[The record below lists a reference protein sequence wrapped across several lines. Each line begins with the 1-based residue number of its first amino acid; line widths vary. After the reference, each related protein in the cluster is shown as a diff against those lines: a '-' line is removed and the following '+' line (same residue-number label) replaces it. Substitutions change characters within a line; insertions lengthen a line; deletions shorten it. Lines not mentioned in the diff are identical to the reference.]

1 MDFLEKDLE
10 QIIFDAHDETLHNRG
25 LYLYGTKKR
34 QLNIG
39 NYGIADIVS
48 FCRARHPSGSYLIIT
63 IVELK
68 QKQINVGTFLQA
80 IRYAKGIDRYLK
92 KRNFSFQVKFEI
104 MLIGR
109 NIDTSSSFP
118 YIFDFFNNRINDK
131 NATRVSGYTYDYDID
146 GISFTEVNDYKLTKE
161 GF

>member
-10 QIIFDAHDETLHNRG
+10 QIIFDADYVTLFDRG
-25 LYLYGTKKR
+25 LYLSGTKKR

-39 NYGIADIVS
+39 NYGIADIVYFHRS
-48 FCRARHPSGSYLIIT
+48 REPMGNYLVVT

-80 IRYAKGIDRYLK
+80 IRYAKGIDRYLA
-92 KRNFSFQVKFEI
+92 KRKFSFYVKFEI
-104 MLIGR
+104 VLIGR
-109 NIDTSSSFP
+109 TVDTSSSFP
-118 YIFDFFNNRINDK
+118 YIFDFFRNDL
-131 NATRVSGYTYDYDID
+131 NYGDATRVSGYTYDYDID
-146 GISFTEVNDYKLTKE
+146 GISFTEVQDYELTNE

>member
-1 MDFLEKDLE
+1 
-10 QIIFDAHDETLHNRG
+10 
-25 LYLYGTKKR
+25 
-34 QLNIG
+34 
-39 NYGIADIVS
+39 
-48 FCRARHPSGSYLIIT
+48 
-63 IVELK
+63 
-68 QKQINVGTFLQA
+68 
-80 IRYAKGIDRYLK
+80 
-92 KRNFSFQVKFEI
+92 

-131 NATRVSGYTYDYDID
+131 NATRVSGYTYDYNID

>member
-10 QIIFDAHDETLHNRG
+10 QIIFEADYEELSDRG
-25 LYLYGTKKR
+25 LFLYGTKKR

-39 NYGIADIVS
+39 NYGIADIVYFS
-48 FCRARHPSGSYLIIT
+48 RARCPSENYLIIT

-80 IRYAKGIDRYLK
+80 IRYAKGISRYLK
-92 KRNFSFQVKFEI
+92 KRKFSFNFKFEI
-104 MLIGR
+104 VLIGR
-109 NIDTSSSFP
+109 TVDTNAPFP
-118 YIFDFFNNRINDK
+118 YIFDFFSSQLTDRN
-131 NATRVSGYTYDYDID
+131 TTGVSGYTYEYGID
-146 GISFTEVNDYKLTKE
+146 GISFEEVVEYSLTNE

>member
-10 QIIFDAHDETLHNRG
+10 QIIFDADHEELFDRG
-25 LYLYGTKKR
+25 LFLYGAKKR

-39 NYGIADIVS
+39 NYGIADIVY
-48 FCRARHPSGSYLIIT
+48 FHRVREPIGNYLVVT

-80 IRYAKGIDRYLK
+80 IRYAKGIERYLK
-92 KRNFSFQVKFEI
+92 KRKFSFYVKFEI

-109 NIDTSSSFP
+109 TVDINSSFS
-118 YIFDFFNNRINDK
+118 YMFDFFRNDL
-131 NATRVSGYTYDYDID
+131 NYGDATRVSGYTYDYDID
-146 GISFTEVNDYKLTKE
+146 GISFREVADYKLSKE